1 MKFNFL
7 CPLLSICWSFD
18 RLVGEGLVGWLVCH
32 NFPKR
37 QGSNTSMLLY
47 PYSSGICAH
56 NKHWRQREGK
66 SSGGVRGLG
75 RGPRPQRRSAALPC
89 QGNGHA
95 AQEMNDVM
103 NGKSVNP

>member
-1 MKFNFL
+1 MHVSSLKDQPSCL
-7 CPLLSICWSFD
+7 YI
-18 RLVGEGLVGWLVCH
+18 LVGWLVCH

-37 QGSNTSMLLY
+37 QGSYTSMLLY
-47 PYSSGICAH
+47 PYSLGICPH

-89 QGNGHA
+89 QGSGHA

-103 NGKSVNP
+103 NGKCQRLEPRP